1 VIENNIK
8 MFRPSKIALWISQRP
23 APQRVGCFILCLLVL
38 WLPFAIPIYLLV
50 EDGNLESIFTMVLL
64 YGEFI
69 FWVRLWGK
77 KIYQRDKILTDYGLE
92 LSSLNGVDFCQG
104 LSLGVLS
111 IILLFGV
118 QGLLGWILWQPPKA
132 FIVQIVLEGLLVAGG
147 IGFAEELLFRGWLLD
162 ELNRDYDP
170 RLSTAI
176 NAILFAVAHFIRPIS
191 AIISTLPQFPAL
203 VLLGLTQVWGKHKK
217 RGRLGL
223 PMGLH
228 SGLVWG
234 YYIINVCGL
243 VQPSGVVP
251 DWVTGVNNNP
261 LQGIVG
267 MLGMALLAYQMRA
280 R

>member
-1 VIENNIK
+1 

-69 FWVRLWGK
+69 FLVRLWGK

-118 QGLLGWILWQPPKA
+118 QGLLGWYLMATTKSIYSSNRFRRLTSCWWYW
-132 FIVQIVLEGLLVAGG
+132 FCRRIIISWLVA
-147 IGFAEELLFRGWLLD
+147 R
-162 ELNRDYDP
+162 
-170 RLSTAI
+170 
-176 NAILFAVAHFIRPIS
+176 
-191 AIISTLPQFPAL
+191 
-203 VLLGLTQVWGKHKK
+203 
-217 RGRLGL
+217 
-223 PMGLH
+223 
-228 SGLVWG
+228 
-234 YYIINVCGL
+234 
-243 VQPSGVVP
+243 
-251 DWVTGVNNNP
+251 
-261 LQGIVG
+261 
-267 MLGMALLAYQMRA
+267 
-280 R
+280 